1 MSGMKLDFKLTEYD
15 LKVDSVSVK
24 AVKNIMMIKPS

>member
-1 MSGMKLDFKLTEYD
+1 MSGMKLDFKLTESD
-15 LKVDSVSVK
+15 LKVDSISVK